1 MNFFK
6 ILLQSIKAR
15 ITPILTK
22 IKLFTK
28 PSFILTR
35 LTELIKTFFTK
46 TLNVKPRHKDDYYTI
61 GNWMVSKKLAFA
73 VVIIVGVLSLVY
85 IYTSWSGLFPGSK
98 NDGIKTYDYN
108 DVLLKFTKG
117 TVRIKGKSGYLAY
130 EGEVSNGSC
139 NGQGTLMNPAGFVVY
154 QGSFQNSMYEGQGN
168 QYYQDGTLWYQ
179 GAFHENLHSGTG
191 RLFRTNGSLEY
202 EGEFALDMKEG
213 QGTLYD
219 LGHNEVFNGQFT
231 LDDIKYS
238 DLIGKKTSE
247 IASAYKGK
255 RTLYESGDERVR
267 YMPDISAMTVEYLD
281 EESIDTEAT
290 VEQVYV
296 MKSTFNTAE
305 GPVKTF
311 SSIANYLGQPIYVGV
326 SYATLPELLTINK
339 LNAATEGIVMNGP
352 ADIDMTSVFTE
363 YTEVTDYDDEY
374 EVYLHTYHKD
384 GLLYTFVT
392 MQSLDSFSFYYIK
405 AEVLSDIE

>member
-1 MNFFK
+1 MNIFQ
-6 ILLQSIKAR
+6 ILIQSIKAR

-35 LTELIKTFFTK
+35 ITEFIKTFFTK
-46 TLNVKPRHKDDYYTI
+46 TLNVKPRNKDDYYTI

-73 VVIIVGVLSLVY
+73 VVIIVGVLSFVY
-85 IYTSWSGLFPGSK
+85 IYSSWSGLFPGRK

-117 TVRIKGKSGYLAY
+117 NVRIRGKSGYIAY
-130 EGEVSNGSC
+130 EGEVSKGAC
-139 NGQGTLMNPAGFVVY
+139 NGQGTLKNPSGIVVY
-154 QGSFQNSMYEGQGN
+154 QGNFANSMYEGQGN

-219 LGHNEVFNGQFT
+219 MGHNAVFNGQFT

-238 DLIGKKTSE
+238 DLIGKKANE
-247 IASAYKGK
+247 VVSAYKGNRIMYQAEGE
-255 RTLYESGDERVR
+255 RTRF
-267 YMPDISAMTVEYLD
+267 MPDISAMTVEYMD
-281 EESIDTEAT
+281 EESIDMEAS

-296 MKSTFNTAE
+296 LKDSFNTAA

-311 SSIANYLGQPIYVGV
+311 SAISQYLGQPVYVGV
-326 SYATLPELLTINK
+326 SYATLPEILTVNR
-339 LNAATEGIVMNGP
+339 LNAQGGAYVLNGP
-352 ADIDMTSVFTE
+352 ADVDMTSVFTE
-363 YTEVTDYDDEY
+363 YIEVNDYDEEY

-392 MQSLDSFSFYYIK
+392 EQGLDTFSFYYIK
-405 AEVLSDIE
+405 AENLADVK

>member
-1 MNFFK
+1 MNIFQ
-6 ILLQSIKAR
+6 ILIQSIKAR

-28 PSFILTR
+28 PSFIITR
-35 LTELIKTFFTK
+35 ITEFIKTFFTK
-46 TLNVKPRHKDDYYTI
+46 TLNVKPRNKDDYYTI

-73 VVIIVGVLSLVY
+73 VVIIVGVLSFLY
-85 IYTSWSGLFPGSK
+85 IYSSWSGLFPGSK

-108 DVLLKFTKG
+108 DILLKFTKG

-130 EGEVSNGSC
+130 EGEVSGGAC
-139 NGQGTLMNPAGFVVY
+139 NGQGTLKNPAGIVVY
-154 QGSFQNSMYEGQGN
+154 QGSFTNSMYEGQGN

-219 LGHNEVFNGQFT
+219 MGHNAIFEGQFT

-238 DLIGKKTSE
+238 DLIGKKTTE

-255 RTLYESGDERVR
+255 RTLYEADDERVR
-267 YMPDISAMTVEYLD
+267 FMPDISAMTVEYLD

-296 MKSTFNTAE
+296 MKNSFNTAE

-311 SSIANYLGQPIYVGV
+311 SSLAAFLGQPIYVGV
-326 SYATLPELLTINK
+326 SYATLPEILTVNK

-352 ADIDMTSVFTE
+352 VDVDMTSVFTE
-363 YTEVTDYDDEY
+363 YTEVTDYDQEY

-392 MQSLDSFSFYYIK
+392 MQGLDTFSFYYIK
-405 AEVLSDIE
+405 AENLADIE

>member
-1 MNFFK
+1 MNIFK

-28 PSFILTR
+28 PSFLLTR

-154 QGSFQNSMYEGQGN
+154 QGAFQNSMYEGQGN

-179 GAFHENLHSGTG
+179 GAFHENLHSGSG

-219 LGHNEVFNGQFT
+219 LGHNAIFNGQFT

-238 DLIGKKTSE
+238 DLIGKKTTE
-247 IASAYKGK
+247 ISSAYRGK
-255 RTLYESGDERVR
+255 RTLYEAEDERVR
-267 YMPDISAMTVEYLD
+267 FMPDISAMTVEYLD

-296 MKSTFNTAE
+296 MKNSFNTAE

-311 SSIANYLGQPIYVGV
+311 ASVSKYLGQPIYVGV

-339 LNAATEGIVMNGP
+339 LNAAAEGIVMNGP

-392 MQSLDSFSFYYIK
+392 MQGLDSFSFYYIK
-405 AEVLSDIE
+405 AEDLSDIE